1 MSNLWLSNATHR
13 VFGWKELLEE
23 WNSTKQLPVQAKRV
37 YDNLKAAIEPNG
49 THDPSLTQFLTYL
62 NYEQE
67 GIAWFLYECISTRWM
82 YDTIPLNYIRN
93 LVDEIE
99 DLDAHFPVFPGS
111 PYTQTIRQFVEANLY
126 QDELDQ
132 VQMLPPLV
140 SQHYEAPNT
149 QSYEAPNAPSYETT
163 NAQSYE
169 TPTRPVRAEYSYAQ
183 RAPFAPLRRTPPVS
197 QTRVPR
203 VRRSVPQA
211 PEAPQVPQASRT
223 LSQQFEELSAPKDL
237 KQAMQVRFIRSKK
250 GSNDDIVNII
260 QNSADSYNIIYQ
272 DKQASVKTKTLAVPR
287 AAVMSFLS
295 MTLRMLT
302 VDEEPFESI
311 QFTLPSLPTILV
323 SPKNLSS
330 QTRDLIYDSVE
341 ATMNFWPVYA

>member
-140 SQHYEAPNT
+140 SQEYECCD
-149 QSYEAPNAPSYETT
+149 TT
-163 NAQSYE
+163 NSQSYE
-169 TPTRPVRAEYSYAQ
+169 TPTRPSRAEFSYAQ
-183 RAPFAPLRRTPPVS
+183 RAPFAPLRRTAPVS

-203 VRRSVPQA
+203 VQRSVPLASEVPVAPEVPLAQRSVPQ
-211 PEAPQVPQASRT
+211 VTRT
-223 LSQQFEELSAPKDL
+223 LSQQFEELSVPKEL
-237 KQAMQVRFIRSKK
+237 KQAMQVRFLRSKK
-250 GSNDDIVNII
+250 GSDDDVVSIT

-272 DKQASVKTKTLAVPR
+272 DKHASVKTKTLAVPR
-287 AAVMSFLS
+287 AAVMNFLS

-302 VDEEPFESI
+302 VDEEPFVSV
-311 QFTLPSLPTILV
+311 QFTLPSMPTILV

-341 ATMNFWPVYA
+341 ATMNFWPTYI